1 MQDTSSSPGSLDRET
16 AEALLR
22 RAREARRHA
31 YAPYSHFPVGAALL
45 ADTGE
50 VFTGCNVEN
59 ASYSLTTCAE
69 RVAIG
74 KAVSEGVNAFRA
86 IAVVGPADTAPC
98 PPCGSCRQ
106 VLHEFGP
113 DMLVITPSEEDG
125 ASMPIIRSM
134 RELLPGAFDSGWL
147 QRGERLP

>member
-1 MQDTSSSPGSLDRET
+1 MQDTSGSSGSLDRQT
-16 AEALLR
+16 AETLLR

-45 ADTGE
+45 AETGE

-59 ASYSLTTCAE
+59 ASYGLTTCAE

-74 KAVSEGVNAFRA
+74 KAISEGVNSFRA
-86 IAVVGPADTAPC
+86 IAVVGPEDTPPC

-113 DMLVITPSEEDG
+113 NLLVITPGDEHG
-125 ASMPIIRSM
+125 ADAPVVRTMS
-134 RELLPGAFDSGWL
+134 ELLPGAFDNGWL
-147 QRGERLP
+147 KRGERRP

>member
-16 AEALLR
+16 AETLLR

-45 ADTGE
+45 AETGE

-106 VLHEFGP
+106 VLHEFGA
-113 DMLVITPSEEDG
+113 DLLVITPGEEDG